1 MPALTEEIPTLLK
14 QFDPRL
20 RQEAE
25 RLVDDD
31 AVLGIDLLEDEMMA
45 EVKLDKQA
53 ANVRWLQTP
62 RGWLGECDAGE
73 KDLEDLA
80 LCASL
85 VAVQRR

>member
-14 QFDPRL
+14 QFDPRI

-31 AVLGIDLLEDEMMA
+31 AVVGIDLLEDEMMA

-53 ANVRWLQTP
+53 ANVRWQHLTLREPAPARADREERHRGGP
-62 RGWLGECDAGE
+62 RFLTGWSADE
-73 KDLEDLA
+73 
-80 LCASL
+80 
-85 VAVQRR
+85 